1 MFGFLKNKEI
11 KNYAK
16 LIDEKLNEGKEYF
29 LEVLKKKNT
38 IYGND
43 VENYLKKSGGRL
55 DTIQFPAGKIGDLQ
69 SQRQKD
75 IGVWFNYEKLDF
87 FTFILDLK
95 SLPKEFSLQ
104 VMGLHN
110 YEGFSLMSFS
120 NENKIRLMTGNPT
133 VLTTRLAKKLN
144 DELSKISNYDNKT
157 GQLYFNSLKR

>member
-43 VENYLKKSGGRL
+43 VENYLKKSGGKL
-55 DTIQFPAGKIGDLQ
+55 DPWFFPTGKIGDLQ

-75 IGVWFNYEKLDF
+75 VGVWFNYEKLDF

-95 SLPKEFSLQ
+95 SLSFCKSLPIFSIVSITWSTSSL
-104 VMGLHN
+104 
-110 YEGFSLMSFS
+110 YETPIS
-120 NENKIRLMTGNPT
+120 
-133 VLTTRLAKKLN
+133 KL
-144 DELSKISNYDNKT
+144 
-157 GQLYFNSLKR
+157 